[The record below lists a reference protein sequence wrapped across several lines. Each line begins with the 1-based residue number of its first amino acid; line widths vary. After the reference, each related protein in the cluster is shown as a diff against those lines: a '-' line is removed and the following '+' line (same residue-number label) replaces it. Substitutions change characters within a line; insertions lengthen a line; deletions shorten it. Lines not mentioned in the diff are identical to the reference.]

1 MTDNREGGQQLGM
14 TRTVEADASGSPG
27 DAHTSPPWS
36 RTTKT
41 IVAIIGLLF
50 IVALA
55 YRFQGLIGQIVTAAV
70 LAYVLNPL
78 IKLADE
84 ATPLSR
90 GALTIIVYFALLLLV
105 IGAFTALGVTAY
117 GQTLYLIEQL
127 PQFVNNTV
135 ALIRDWVEQPVVGV
149 GPFSFSLGTWDWS
162 SIRQQ
167 LLGLLEPVLSRSG
180 QYVGQIASSTLRFL
194 GNLLFLWII
203 SIYISLE
210 IPRMGE
216 YVGRVAQMPGYRKD
230 AERLMEE
237 FADIWSAYL
246 RGQIILGLVIGITVG
261 LSLTILG
268 VQNALVLG
276 LLSGFLEFIPVLG
289 PVIGTGAALIVAF
302 FQPTNY
308 LGLSSI
314 QFALMVLVV
323 MFLIQQIENN
333 VLVPRIVGNAL
344 DLHPLLVIIGVLM
357 GSSIAGILGAIL
369 AAPVLATIK
378 LLGIYA
384 WRKLFDL
391 SPFPSGEAHLPRTP
405 HDPIGARIRR
415 AWRSFITGRQEEG
428 ADVSPADAEQRKL

>member
-1 MTDNREGGQQLGM
+1 MLEESNQTNTANLEGD
-14 TRTVEADASGSPG
+14 VHA
-27 DAHTSPPWS
+27 SPPWS

-41 IVAIIGLLF
+41 IVAIVGLLF
-50 IVALA
+50 IIALA
-55 YRFQGLIGQIVTAAV
+55 YRFQGIIGQVVTAAV

-90 GALTIIVYFALLLLV
+90 GTLTIIVYFALLLLTV
-105 IGAFTALGVTAY
+105 GAFTALGVAAY
-117 GQTLYLIEQL
+117 GQTLNLIEQL

-135 ALIRDWVEQPVVGV
+135 ALIRDWAERPFVAI

-167 LLGLLEPVLSRSG
+167 LLGLLEPLLSRSG
-180 QYVGQIASSTLRFL
+180 QYVGQIASSTVRFL

-210 IPRMGE
+210 IPRMGD

-261 LSLTILG
+261 LSLWMLG
-268 VQNALVLG
+268 VQNALALG

-289 PVIGTGAALIVAF
+289 PVIGAGAALIVAF

-308 LGLSSI
+308 LGLSAL
-314 QFALMVLVV
+314 QFALVVLAVMVI
-323 MFLIQQIENN
+323 IQQIENN
-333 VLVPRIVGNAL
+333 ILVPRIVGNAL

-391 SPFPSGEAHLPRTP
+391 APFPPGESDLPKTP
-405 HDPIGARIRR
+405 HDPLGARVRR
-415 AWRSFITGRQEEG
+415 AWHTFITGRREER
-428 ADVSPADAEQRKL
+428 ADVTSADTERRNV

>member
-1 MTDNREGGQQLGM
+1 MLPADHVTDEPNRRE
-14 TRTVEADASGSPG
+14 ESSPESGVH
-27 DAHTSPPWS
+27 ASPPWS

-41 IVAIIGLLF
+41 IVAIVGLLF
-50 IVALA
+50 IVVLA

-78 IKLADE
+78 IRLADE

-90 GALTIIVYFALLLLV
+90 GTLTLIVYFTLLLLTV
-105 IGAFTALGVTAY
+105 GAFTALGVTAY

-135 ALIRDWVEQPVVGV
+135 GLVRDWTEQPVIGV

-167 LLGLLEPVLSRSG
+167 LLGLLEPLLSRSG
-180 QYVGQIASSTLRFL
+180 QYVGQIASSTVRFL

-230 AERLMEE
+230 AERLMDE

-261 LSLTILG
+261 LTLTILG

-289 PVIGTGAALIVAF
+289 PVIGAGAAMIVAF
-302 FQPTNY
+302 FQPDNY
-308 LGLSSI
+308 LGLTSI
-314 QFALMVLVV
+314 QFALLVLAA
-323 MFLIQQIENN
+323 MFIIQQIENN

-369 AAPVLATIK
+369 AAPVLATVK

-391 SPFPSGEAHLPRTP
+391 SPFPAGESHLPKTP
-405 HDPIGARIRR
+405 HDPLGARVQR
-415 AWRSFITGRQEEG
+415 AWRAFVTGRKEEG
-428 ADVSPADAEQRKL
+428 ADVSATDAERRKL

>member
-1 MTDNREGGQQLGM
+1 MTNSREREQNLDEQQDPEPDALGAEGGLH
-14 TRTVEADASGSPG
+14 A
-27 DAHTSPPWS
+27 SPPWS

-50 IVALA
+50 IVAIA

-90 GALTIIVYFALLLLV
+90 GTLTVLVYITLLLLT
-105 IGAFTALGVTAY
+105 IGAFTALGLAAY
-117 GQTLYLIEQL
+117 DQTLNLIEQL

-135 ALIRDWVEQPVVGV
+135 GLVRDWAERPVIEL

-162 SIRQQ
+162 SIREQ
-167 LLGLLEPVLSRSG
+167 LLGLIEPLLSRSG
-180 QYVGQIASSTLRFL
+180 QYVGQIASSTVRFL

-210 IPRMGE
+210 IPRMGD

-230 AERLMEE
+230 AEHLMEE

-261 LSLTILG
+261 LSLALLG
-268 VQNALVLG
+268 VQNALALG

-289 PVIGTGAALIVAF
+289 PLIGTGAAVIVAF
-302 FQPTNY
+302 FQPANY
-308 LGLSSI
+308 LGLSAI
-314 QFALMVLVV
+314 QFALVVLVV
-323 MFLIQQIENN
+323 MFIIQQIENN
-333 VLVPRIVGNAL
+333 ILVPRIVGNAL

-357 GSSIAGILGAIL
+357 GSSMAGILGAIL
-369 AAPVLATIK
+369 AAPVLATVK

-391 SPFPSGEAHLPRTP
+391 SPFPSGESHLPKTP
-405 HDPIGARIRR
+405 HDPLGARIRR
-415 AWRSFITGRQEEG
+415 GWRTFVTGRQEES
-428 ADVSPADAEQRKL
+428 AEVTATDAERRNL

>member
-1 MTDNREGGQQLGM
+1 MLPEDRVTDEPNRRE
-14 TRTVEADASGSPG
+14 EADPESVVHA
-27 DAHTSPPWS
+27 SPPWS

-41 IVAIIGLLF
+41 IVAIVGLLL
-50 IVALA
+50 IVVLA

-78 IKLADE
+78 IRLADE

-90 GALTIIVYFALLLLV
+90 GMLTLIVYFALLLLT
-105 IGAFTALGVTAY
+105 IAAFTALGVTAY
-117 GQTLYLIEQL
+117 GQTLFLIEQL

-135 ALIRDWVEQPVVGV
+135 GLIRDWAEQPVIAV

-167 LLGLLEPVLSRSG
+167 LLGFLEPFLSRSG
-180 QYVGQIASSTLRFL
+180 QYVGQIASSTVRFL

-210 IPRMGE
+210 IPRMGD

-230 AERLMEE
+230 AERLMDE

-261 LSLTILG
+261 VTLTILG

-289 PVIGTGAALIVAF
+289 PVIGSGAAMIVAF
-302 FQPTNY
+302 FQPANY

-314 QFALMVLVV
+314 QYALLVLAA
-323 MFLIQQIENN
+323 MFIIQQIENN

-369 AAPVLATIK
+369 AAPVLATLK

-391 SPFPSGEAHLPRTP
+391 SPFPASESPLPKTP
-405 HDPIGARIRR
+405 HDPLGARIQR
-415 AWRSFITGRQEEG
+415 AWRLFVTGRREES
-428 ADVSPADAEQRKL
+428 ADVSGTDAERRKL